1 MAAALGVSARPSAT
15 AAGSWGGVVG
25 AVQTATVSTGS
36 RSAPRLPDE
45 ATRSLR
51 PPRNAVFPPT
61 VRDVPLQGFN
71 QPASSLLEYPLARIE
86 LVTTDPRDVG
96 WPKRVLSE
104 LLSVL

>member
-1 MAAALGVSARPSAT
+1 MPQ
-15 AAGSWGGVVG
+15 WI
-25 AVQTATVSTGS
+25 
-36 RSAPRLPDE
+36 
-45 ATRSLR
+45 
-51 PPRNAVFPPT
+51 T

>member
-1 MAAALGVSARPSAT
+1 M
-15 AAGSWGGVVG
+15 G

-36 RSAPRLPDE
+36 RSLRLPDV

-51 PPRNAVFPPT
+51 APRNAVFPPT

-71 QPASSLLEYPLARIE
+71 RPASSLLEYPLARIE
-86 LVTTDPRDVG
+86 LVTTDPRDVS